1 MNEPRSVSIS
11 ANPAPFVGSLVGKRM
26 ASFSDGRPGTNN
38 GRSCPG
44 VVFLDAPEQIME
56 EASRGWF
63 FWTPRNN
70 KIEEAAQGDFF
81 SRRNKTMDGTPDG
94 HALL

>member
-1 MNEPRSVSIS
+1 MNEPRSVPIS

-44 VVFLDAPEQIME
+44 VVFLDAPEQQNRRSCPGGFLFKKEQDDGRDSGRTHPFIGCV
-56 EASRGWF
+56 SVR
-63 FWTPRNN
+63 P
-70 KIEEAAQGDFF
+70 F
-81 SRRNKTMDGTPDG
+81 SPSPPG
-94 HALL
+94 